1 MQCIFFV
8 INLHCF
14 IKQTYEQMCLIA
26 YNYLERSELI
36 VKKINFN
43 LNIQWIK
50 RVQKVLGDI
59 CI

>member
-14 IKQTYEQMCLIA
+14 IKQTYEQMGLIA
-26 YNYLERSELI
+26 YNYLERGELI

-43 LNIQWIK
+43 LNIQ
-50 RVQKVLGDI
+50 
-59 CI
+59 